1 MQFKVQNNAAQ
12 CNAVLLQ
19 CNTCSRLKTSVNSV
33 HLGPGG
39 HFFQGGAQAARLKG
53 CKDSGTCRGLCRMQE
68 GECVFCREA
77 SSAGGRG
84 IVCVICRGVRLQGC
98 GHRAPRCRERAG
110 DSSRT
115 CCCPENAKFDN
126 FSLLF
131 GLFTQYQILLKKYNG
146 FIWI

>member
-77 SSAGGRG
+77 SSAGGELKS
-84 IVCVICRGVRLQGC
+84 VCHLQGSALAGLRTSSTSVPGACRGLQS
-98 GHRAPRCRERAG
+98 
-110 DSSRT
+110 DV
-115 CCCPENAKFDN
+115 
-126 FSLLF
+126 LLS
-131 GLFTQYQILLKKYNG
+131 
-146 FIWI
+146 

>member
-68 GECVFCREA
+68 GECIFCRRGIEECV
-77 SSAGGRG
+77 SSAGECACRAADIEHLGAGSVPGTPVGRA
-84 IVCVICRGVRLQGC
+84 VVLMVIIIR
-98 GHRAPRCRERAG
+98 
-110 DSSRT
+110 
-115 CCCPENAKFDN
+115 
-126 FSLLF
+126 
-131 GLFTQYQILLKKYNG
+131 
-146 FIWI
+146 